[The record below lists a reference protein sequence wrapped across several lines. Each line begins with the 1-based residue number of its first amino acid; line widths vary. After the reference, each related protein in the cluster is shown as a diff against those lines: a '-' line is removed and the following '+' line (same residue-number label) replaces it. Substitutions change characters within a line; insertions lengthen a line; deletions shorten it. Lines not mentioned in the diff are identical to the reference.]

1 MPTSVNRAQAED
13 EWPDRH
19 VQRLPAWLP
28 LDAVYYLAH
37 TEQGLPIRTLAR
49 YAGCHASTV
58 LRKIRRVENQ
68 RDDHLVDKALRDL
81 GSVHFSPCVE
91 ESQSSRLSPKSEQ
104 RNGAM
109 LSEKIPP
116 IACDDQLNEPA
127 EGTIRELDLAISP
140 ETLRYEGL
148 RILRHLLDPAAV
160 LAVAIDMDKAVVV
173 KETLNGKTSR
183 DAVIDN
189 TVAQA
194 MALKNWIACDLPGRV
209 SRYRIT
215 TKGRAALTAFM
226 AEAENRARKSVS
238 EGRARNE
245 PQSAVSDPE
254 TINDFTPARRRIR
267 YCTNETP
274 LQALARRRD
283 KAGHPFLSDEL
294 VRAGERLREDFELS
308 QMGPA
313 MNGTWDNFLAGDRP
327 SQTEKDQ
334 SLRGPAAARARI
346 AAALEDLGP
355 GLGDMALRCC
365 CYLEGLET
373 AEQRMGWSARSGKIV
388 LRIALQRLR
397 RHYETLGQS
406 GGMVW

>member
-1 MPTSVNRAQAED
+1 MPSSVSRVLAED
-13 EWPDRH
+13 EWPNRDM
-19 VQRLPAWLP
+19 QGLPAWLP

-37 TEQGLPIRTLAR
+37 TEKGLPIRTLAR
-49 YAGCHASTV
+49 HAGCHASTV

-68 RDDHLVDKALRDL
+68 RDDQLVEKALRDL
-81 GSVHFSPCVE
+81 GSVHFASGVD
-91 ESQSSRLSPKSEQ
+91 ESGSAQLSSDSE
-104 RNGAM
+104 RKDGAM
-109 LSEKIPP
+109 LSETILS
-116 IACDDQLNEPA
+116 IACDTQVISPA
-127 EGTIRELDLAISP
+127 GGTTRELDLASSP
-140 ETLRYEGL
+140 EILRYEGL

-215 TKGRAALTAFM
+215 TKGRAALTAFI
-226 AEAENRARKSVS
+226 AEAESRARKSVS

-245 PQSAVSDPE
+245 PQSAVSEDE

-313 MNGTWDNFLAGDRP
+313 MSGTWDSFLAGDRQ
-327 SQTEKDQ
+327 SKTDKDPT
-334 SLRGPAAARARI
+334 LRGPAAARARI
-346 AAALEDLGP
+346 ASALEELGP